1 MNANADPAA
10 DPRLDALDAAAVGLL
25 EPLIVG
31 MPFETGAAQGAG
43 GFASDATNDAGAQAA
58 AAGDWRARLAQALDR
73 LSLAA
78 LPLELAGLA
87 QTATLLAEWLRT
99 PRPDGEGAP
108 ADAAA
113 GVLRDGETALE
124 LALAEGWVGD
134 AIAFCSG
141 ELGSDE
147 SASLVGRLRDWPG
160 IDAQLTPERAS
171 ALAMRL
177 RADAQRIAQAT
188 RASLPAQASA
198 SAAAAADPG
207 PSPQP
212 EARGG
217 LPAPSAHDASLAI
230 GSDELQ
236 MLAEAAEQL
245 DEEFRD
251 ALAAGPDFESFA
263 RIGDAIERYAS
274 AIAYVGLVP
283 VSDALF
289 AWHRNL
295 ACLARETHR
304 FGQAHRDLLARLP
317 SLWAAL
323 FEAPSSDAA
332 GAALAPLA
340 DAAWPVSVDPT
351 TLDAA
356 RRAFASIVRVGTRR
370 VSAPEAEPDDEAMSL
385 EIPPDADREVVDNL
399 LRELPAL
406 SAAFSAAIERARA
419 GSREDLAQG
428 QRIAHTLKGSA
439 NTVGVR
445 AIASLT
451 HRLEDLLQLLDGADG
466 ERLAPDLADVLSD
479 AADCLAEMSEAVAG
493 LGDPPARARDV
504 HRSVGQ
510 WIVRLLQVSAS
521 GQYVQP
527 AAPHEEGGAQG
538 QTTLPPPD
546 DAPMSAPPQA
556 AFGHTDGAAAA
567 REPVAAA
574 PEPAAATPETA
585 AATPE
590 TAAATPETAAATPET
605 AAAAPETAAA
615 APEVGAVARGDDDE
629 RPHEPGAGAAAQ
641 EWLRVPAS
649 LIERLLAF
657 ANEASILLSQAQEQ
671 AVEVD
676 RVRAT
681 LVGGTD
687 QLQDLSSE
695 LERLVDLRGSM
706 LSERRERD
714 DFDPLELDE
723 HSDLQMVSRR
733 IAESGADGRLIE
745 QQLGR
750 NVAALRDSLSRLE
763 RLQVDLRE
771 AALQTRTVRVES
783 MVPRWARTVRQAAR
797 MAMREATLRVQGED
811 VEVDAQLLQALVE
824 PIGHLLRNA
833 VDHGIEPPDERERLG
848 KPRAGCVS
856 LHFSRDGGDL
866 LIECSDDGRGLDLP
880 AIRSRAVALGL
891 IAPDESPSDSALAR
905 LAFVQG
911 FSTRERA
918 TQLSGRGIGLEVV
931 ERIAREH
938 RGTVAIDTQRGVAT
952 RVRLRLPVR
961 LAAMPVV
968 VVRSATYVIGLSVRD
983 VERIVSADAG
993 VAADASDAG
1002 DAGDAGVAMRIVRIE
1017 DVLGL
1022 PEDAFA
1028 PEPGGEART
1037 KVVLQV
1043 RMPDGESIGIRVP
1056 EPGQPRNVVLRP
1068 LASFVGEIPGFEG
1081 ATVLGDGAVAP
1092 VYDLPRLLAQRR
1104 AGRAAPALHAARA
1117 ALPVCLVVDDSV
1129 SVRRMMEQFVRD
1141 LGYEPDSAG
1150 DGVEALERVRRRIPS
1165 IVLVDLEMPRMNGVE
1180 FVRALRAQEA
1190 TRDVPVVMI
1199 TSRSS
1204 EKHRALAH
1212 DAGVDVF
1219 LTKPYT
1225 EDALASH
1232 ITALLQSR
1240 GARR

>member
-1 MNANADPAA
+1 MNANADRAA
-10 DPRLDALDAAAVGLL
+10 DQRLDALDAAAVGLL
-25 EPLIVG
+25 EPLIAA
-31 MPFETGAAQGAG
+31 MPFEGAAAMPAGEGASTQAPSEDGGAG
-43 GFASDATNDAGAQAA
+43 I
-58 AAGDWRARLAQALDR
+58 GDWRARLAQALDR

-87 QTATLLAEWLRT
+87 QTATLLAERLREPPLG
-99 PRPDGEGAP
+99 PREAA
-108 ADAAA
+108 ADAAS
-113 GVLRDGETALE
+113 GVLRDSDAALE

-188 RASLPAQASA
+188 RASLPAQAQA
-198 SAAAAADPG
+198 GDGPPVAPQGAAPVDAPPVAPATTPPLDAP
-207 PSPQP
+207 
-212 EARGG
+212 A
-217 LPAPSAHDASLAI
+217 LPI
-230 GSDELQ
+230 GVDELQ
-236 MLAEAAEQL
+236 MLAEAAAQL
-245 DEEFRD
+245 DEEFGE
-251 ALAAGPDFESFA
+251 ALAGGVDFESFA
-263 RIGDAIERYAS
+263 QIGDAIERYAS

-289 AWHRNL
+289 AWHGNL
-295 ACLARETHR
+295 ERLAREPQR
-304 FGQAHRDLLARLP
+304 FGEAHRNLLVSLP
-317 SLWAAL
+317 TLWAAL
-323 FEAPSSDAA
+323 FEAPSADAA
-332 GAALAPLA
+332 RRALAPLA
-340 DAAWPVSVDPT
+340 DAAWPSPVAPAK
-351 TLDAA
+351 LDAA
-356 RRAFASIVRVGTRR
+356 RRAFASIVKVGTRR
-370 VSAPEAEPDDEAMSL
+370 VSAPEAEIDDEAMSL

-406 SAAFSAAIERARA
+406 SAAFSAAIERAQA
-419 GSREDLAQG
+419 GSRDDLAQA

-451 HRLEDLLQLLDGADG
+451 HRLEDLLQLLDGVDDAP
-466 ERLAPDLADVLSD
+466 LAPDLADVLSD

-493 LGDPPARARDV
+493 LGEPPARAREV
-504 HRSVGQ
+504 HRSIGG
-510 WIVRLLQVSAS
+510 WIARLLEESGGEAQPRGDEATAPQAQSPTVSPETA
-521 GQYVQP
+521 GQP
-527 AAPHEEGGAQG
+527 
-538 QTTLPPPD
+538 LPPQVE
-546 DAPMSAPPQA
+546 SAPPRA
-556 AFGHTDGAAAA
+556 TGPRVDDE
-567 REPVAAA
+567 RP
-574 PEPAAATPETA
+574 PEPAA
-585 AATPE
+585 
-590 TAAATPETAAATPET
+590 
-605 AAAAPETAAA
+605 
-615 APEVGAVARGDDDE
+615 D
-629 RPHEPGAGAAAQ
+629 AAAQ

-695 LERLVDLRGSM
+695 LERLVDMRGSM

-723 HSDLQMVSRR
+723 HNDLQMVSRR

-750 NVAALRDSLSRLE
+750 SVAALRDSLSQLE

-771 AALQTRTVRVES
+771 AALQTRTVRAETV
-783 MVPRWARTVRQAAR
+783 VPRWTRTVRQAAR
-797 MAMREATLRVQGED
+797 MAMREAALQ
-811 VEVDAQLLQALVE
+811 VEGADAEIDAQLLQALVE

-848 KPRAGCVS
+848 KPRAGRVS
-856 LHFSRDGGDL
+856 LRFARDGGDL
-866 LIECSDDGRGLDLP
+866 VVECADDGRGLDLP
-880 AIRSRAVALGL
+880 AIRARAIAGGL
-891 IAPDESPSDSALAR
+891 IAPDEALSDSALAR
-905 LAFVQG
+905 LALLPG

-918 TQLSGRGIGLEVV
+918 TQLSGRGIGLDVV
-931 ERIAREH
+931 ERVAREQ
-938 RGTVAIDTQRGVAT
+938 RGSVAIDTQRGRGT
-952 RVRLRLPVR
+952 SVRLRLPVR

-968 VVRSATYVIGLSVRD
+968 VVRSATHVIGLSVRE
-983 VERIVSADAG
+983 VERIVSFDADD
-993 VAADASDAG
+993 ADVGSRVVRLEDA
-1002 DAGDAGVAMRIVRIE
+1002 
-1017 DVLGL
+1017 LGL

-1028 PEPGGEART
+1028 GETAGEPRVN
-1037 KVVLQV
+1037 VVLQV
-1043 RMPDGESIGIRVP
+1043 RMPEGETIGVRVP

-1068 LASFVGEIPGFEG
+1068 LAAFVGPIPGFEG

-1092 VYDLPRLLAQRR
+1092 VYDLPRLLAEREG
-1104 AGRAAPALHAARA
+1104 GRAAPALRAARA

-1150 DGVEALERVRRRIPS
+1150 DGVEALERVRRRVPS

-1180 FVRALRAQEA
+1180 FVRALRADEA

-1240 GARR
+1240 GAGR

>member
-1 MNANADPAA
+1 MSANADRAA
-10 DPRLDALDAAAVGLL
+10 DQRLDALDAAAVGLL
-25 EPLIVG
+25 EPLIVA
-31 MPFETGAAQGAG
+31 MPFEGGAAMPGGEGAPTQAPPEEGGAG
-43 GFASDATNDAGAQAA
+43 I
-58 AAGDWRARLAQALDR
+58 GDWRARLAQALDR

-87 QTATLLAEWLRT
+87 QTATLLAERLREPPLG
-99 PRPDGEGAP
+99 PREPA
-108 ADAAA
+108 ADAAS
-113 GVLRDGETALE
+113 GVLRDSDAALE

-171 ALAMRL
+171 TLAMRL

-188 RASLPAQASA
+188 RASLPAQAQA
-198 SAAAAADPG
+198 ADAPPAGPHVAVPTDAAPGAPAATQAPQLDATATGTPPFDAAAMEAPPLDAA
-207 PSPQP
+207 
-212 EARGG
+212 A
-217 LPAPSAHDASLAI
+217 LPI
-230 GSDELQ
+230 GVDELQ
-236 MLAEAAEQL
+236 MLAEAAAQL
-245 DEEFRD
+245 DEEFGE
-251 ALAAGPDFESFA
+251 ALAGGVDFESFA
-263 RIGDAIERYAS
+263 QIGDAIERYAS

-283 VSDALF
+283 VGDALF
-289 AWHRNL
+289 AWHGNL
-295 ACLARETHR
+295 ERLAREPQR
-304 FGQAHRDLLARLP
+304 FGQAHRSLLAKLP

-323 FEAPSSDAA
+323 FEAPSAD
-332 GAALAPLA
+332 GARRALAPLA
-340 DAAWPVSVDPT
+340 DAAWPSPVAPAK
-351 TLDAA
+351 LDAA
-356 RRAFASIVRVGTRR
+356 RRAFASIVKVGTRR
-370 VSAPEAEPDDEAMSL
+370 VSAPEAEIDDEALSL

-406 SAAFSAAIERARA
+406 SAAFSVAIERAQA
-419 GSREDLAQG
+419 GSRDDLAQA

-451 HRLEDLLQLLDGADG
+451 HRLEDLLQLLDGVDDAP
-466 ERLAPDLADVLSD
+466 LAPDLADVLSD

-493 LGDPPARARDV
+493 LGEPPARAREV
-504 HRSVGQ
+504 HRSIGE
-510 WIVRLLQVSAS
+510 WIARLLEES
-521 GQYVQP
+521 GGEAQP
-527 AAPHEEGGAQG
+527 AGG
-538 QTTLPPPD
+538 
-546 DAPMSAPPQA
+546 
-556 AFGHTDGAAAA
+556 
-567 REPVAAA
+567 E
-574 PEPAAATPETA
+574 AAATRATPFASQATPSALPETA
-585 AATPE
+585 GETRPPRVEPAPSQATQP
-590 TAAATPETAAATPET
+590 
-605 AAAAPETAAA
+605 
-615 APEVGAVARGDDDE
+615 RIDDE
-629 RPHEPGAGAAAQ
+629 RPAEPAADAAAQ

-695 LERLVDLRGSM
+695 LERLVDMRGSM
-706 LSERRERD
+706 LGERRERD

-723 HSDLQMVSRR
+723 HNDLQMVSRR

-750 NVAALRDSLSRLE
+750 SVAALRGSLSQLE
-763 RLQVDLRE
+763 RLQADLRE
-771 AALQTRTVRVES
+771 AALQTRTVRAETV
-783 MVPRWARTVRQAAR
+783 VPRWTRTVRQAAR
-797 MAMREATLRVQGED
+797 MAMREAALQVEGAD
-811 VEVDAQLLQALVE
+811 VEIDAQLLQALVE

-848 KPRAGCVS
+848 KPRAGRVS
-856 LHFSRDGGDL
+856 LRFARDGGDL
-866 LIECSDDGRGLDLP
+866 VVECADDGRGLDLP
-880 AIRSRAVALGL
+880 AIRARAIAGGL
-891 IAPDESPSDSALAR
+891 IAPDEALSDSALAR
-905 LAFVQG
+905 LALLPG

-918 TQLSGRGIGLEVV
+918 TQLSGRGIGLDVV
-931 ERIAREH
+931 ERVAREQ
-938 RGTVAIDTQRGVAT
+938 RGSVAIDTQRGRGT
-952 RVRLRLPVR
+952 SVRLRLPVR

-968 VVRSATYVIGLSVRD
+968 VVRSATHVIGLSVRE
-983 VERIVSADAG
+983 VERIVSFDADD
-993 VAADASDAG
+993 ADVGSRVVRLEDA
-1002 DAGDAGVAMRIVRIE
+1002 
-1017 DVLGL
+1017 LGL

-1028 PEPGGEART
+1028 GETAGEPRVN
-1037 KVVLQV
+1037 VVLQV
-1043 RMPDGESIGIRVP
+1043 RMPEGETIGVRVP

-1068 LASFVGEIPGFEG
+1068 LAAFVGPIPGFEG

-1092 VYDLPRLLAQRR
+1092 VYDLPRLLAEREG
-1104 AGRAAPALHAARA
+1104 GRAAPALRAARA

-1150 DGVEALERVRRRIPS
+1150 DGVEALERVRRRVPS

-1180 FVRALRAQEA
+1180 FVRALRADEA

-1240 GARR
+1240 GAGR

>member
-1 MNANADPAA
+1 MSANTDHAA
-10 DPRLDALDAAAVGLL
+10 DLRLDALDAAAVGLL
-25 EPLIVG
+25 EPLIVA
-31 MPFETGAAQGAG
+31 MPFDVGAPGAG
-43 GFASDATNDAGAQAA
+43 DGLAPNASAVDDGGASGT
-58 AAGDWRARLAQALDR
+58 AAGSDWRARLAQALDR

-87 QTATLLAEWLRT
+87 QTATLLAERLRA
-99 PRPDGEGAP
+99 PPLGAHEASI
-108 ADAAA
+108 ADAAS
-113 GVLRDGETALE
+113 GILRDSEAALE

-141 ELGSDE
+141 ELDGDA
-147 SASLVGRLRDWPG
+147 SANLVGRLRDWPG

-177 RADAQRIAQAT
+177 RADAHRIGQAT
-188 RASLPAQASA
+188 RASLPSPPAGADAGADFAAARAVPAEGPAGQAEA
-198 SAAAAADPG
+198 AEVQAVSAAAAGA
-207 PSPQP
+207 
-212 EARGG
+212 
-217 LPAPSAHDASLAI
+217 APLAI
-230 GSDELQ
+230 GADELQ
-236 MLAEAAEQL
+236 MLAEAAAQL
-245 DEEFRD
+245 DEEFGQ
-251 ALAAGPDFESFA
+251 ALDGGVDFESFA
-263 RIGDAIERYAS
+263 QIGDAIERYAS

-295 ACLARETHR
+295 ECLARDPQR
-304 FGQAHRDLLARLP
+304 FGDAHRRLLDRLP
-317 SLWAAL
+317 ALWAAL
-323 FEAPSSDAA
+323 FAAPSTQAA
-332 GAALAPLA
+332 REALAPLA
-340 DAAWPVSVDPT
+340 DAAWPVPVDPA

-356 RRAFASIVRVGTRR
+356 RRAFASIVTVGTRR
-370 VSAPEAEPDDEAMSL
+370 VSAPESELDDEAMSL

-406 SAAFSAAIERARA
+406 SAAFSAAIERAQA
-419 GSREDLAQG
+419 GSLDDLAQA
-428 QRIAHTLKGSA
+428 QRVAHTLKGSA

-445 AIASLT
+445 GIASLT
-451 HRLEDLLQLLDGADG
+451 HRLEDLLQLLDAGD
-466 ERLAPDLADVLSD
+466 ERPLAPGLADVLSD

-493 LGDPPARARDV
+493 LGEAPARTREV
-504 HRSVGQ
+504 HRAVGQ
-510 WIVRLLQVSAS
+510 WIVRLLDEAGGSGEPAHGEAPGEPAQAEAPGEPAQAEAPDGQRDDAFARAPASPPVAPDSSVSAA
-521 GQYVQP
+521 QAQ
-527 AAPHEEGGAQG
+527 AAAGAS
-538 QTTLPPPD
+538 TPT
-546 DAPMSAPPQA
+546 APPA
-556 AFGHTDGAAAA
+556 VPAEATSAGA
-567 REPVAAA
+567 P
-574 PEPAAATPETA
+574 
-585 AATPE
+585 
-590 TAAATPETAAATPET
+590 
-605 AAAAPETAAA
+605 AAAAPPATRS
-615 APEVGAVARGDDDE
+615 GAE
-629 RPHEPGAGAAAQ
+629 ELRPADAGADAASQ

-695 LERLVDLRGSM
+695 LERLVGLRGSM

-723 HSDLQMVSRR
+723 HNDLQMVSRR

-750 NVAALRDSLSRLE
+750 NVAALRGSLSQLE

-771 AALQTRTVRVES
+771 AALQTRTIRVDTI
-783 MVPRWARTVRQAAR
+783 VPRWTRTVRQAAR
-797 MAMREATLRVQGED
+797 MAMREAALHVEGDE

-848 KPRAGCVS
+848 KPRAGRVA
-856 LHFSRDGGDL
+856 LRLRRDGSDL
-866 LIECSDDGRGLDLP
+866 VIECADDGRGLDLP
-880 AIRSRAVALGL
+880 AIRARAIATGLLG
-891 IAPDESPSDSALAR
+891 PDETPPDSALAR
-905 LAFVQG
+905 LALAPG

-918 TQLSGRGIGLEVV
+918 TQLSGRGIGLDVV
-931 ERIAREH
+931 ERMTRE
-938 RGTVAIDTQRGVAT
+938 QRGSIAIET
-952 RVRLRLPVR
+952 QSGAGTCVRMRLPVR

-968 VVRSATYVIGLSVRD
+968 VVRSSTHVIGLSVRE
-983 VERIVSADAG
+983 VERIVSDEAG
-993 VAADASDAG
+993 A
-1002 DAGDAGVAMRIVRIE
+1002 AMRVVRLE
-1017 DVLGL
+1017 DALGL

-1028 PEPGGEART
+1028 PEAAGEPRT
-1037 KVVLQV
+1037 SVVLEV
-1043 RMPDGESIGIRVP
+1043 RMPDGELVGVRVP

-1068 LASFVGEIPGFEG
+1068 LAAFVAPIPGFEG

-1092 VYDLPRLLAQRR
+1092 VYDLPRLLAQR
-1104 AGRAAPALHAARA
+1104 AGGRAAPALHAARVQ
-1117 ALPVCLVVDDSV
+1117 LPVCLVVDDSV

-1180 FVRALRAQEA
+1180 FVRALRADEA
-1190 TRDVPVVMI
+1190 TRAVPVVMI

-1204 EKHRALAH
+1204 DKHRALAH

-1232 ITALLQSR
+1232 ITALLQAR
-1240 GARR
+1240 GTGC

>member
-1 MNANADPAA
+1 MSANTDHAA
-10 DPRLDALDAAAVGLL
+10 DLRLDALDAAAVGLL
-25 EPLIVG
+25 EPLIVA
-31 MPFETGAAQGAG
+31 MPFDVGAPGTGDGLAPNASAADDAGAG
-43 GFASDATNDAGAQAA
+43 GT
-58 AAGDWRARLAQALDR
+58 AAGSDWRARLAQALDR

-87 QTATLLAEWLRT
+87 QTATLLAERLRA
-99 PRPDGEGAP
+99 PPLGAHEASI
-108 ADAAA
+108 ADAA
-113 GVLRDGETALE
+113 GGILRDSEAALE

-141 ELGSDE
+141 ELDGDA
-147 SASLVGRLRDWPG
+147 SANLVGRLRDWPG

-177 RADAQRIAQAT
+177 RADAHRIGQAT
-188 RASLPAQASA
+188 RASLPSPPAGADASA
-198 SAAAAADPG
+198 DFAAARAVPAEAPAGQAEAAG
-207 PSPQP
+207 VQAVSV
-212 EARGG
+212 AAAGA
-217 LPAPSAHDASLAI
+217 APLAI
-230 GSDELQ
+230 GADELQ
-236 MLAEAAEQL
+236 MLAEAAAQL
-245 DEEFRD
+245 DEEFGQ
-251 ALAAGPDFESFA
+251 AFAGGVDFESFA
-263 RIGDAIERYAS
+263 QIGDAIERYAS

-295 ACLARETHR
+295 ERLARDPQH
-304 FGQAHRDLLARLP
+304 FGEAHRRLLGRLP

-323 FEAPSSDAA
+323 FAAPSTQDARE
-332 GAALAPLA
+332 ALAPLA
-340 DAAWPVSVDPT
+340 DAAWPVPVDPA

-356 RRAFASIVRVGTRR
+356 RRAFASIVTVGTRR
-370 VSAPEAEPDDEAMSL
+370 VSAPESEPDDEAMSL

-406 SAAFSAAIERARA
+406 SMAFSVAIERAQA
-419 GSREDLAQG
+419 GSLEDLAQA
-428 QRIAHTLKGSA
+428 QRVAHTLKGSA

-445 AIASLT
+445 GIASLT
-451 HRLEDLLQLLDGADG
+451 HRLEDLLQLLDAGDG
-466 ERLAPDLADVLSD
+466 KPLAPGLADVLSD

-493 LGDPPARARDV
+493 LGDAPARAREV
-504 HRSVGQ
+504 HRAVGQ
-510 WIVRLLQVSAS
+510 WIVRLLDEAPGEPAQAEVPDGQREDAFARAPASPPVAPDSSVPQAQAQAATGATPAS
-521 GQYVQP
+521 GASTP
-527 AAPHEEGGAQG
+527 ASGASTPASG
-538 QTTLPPPD
+538 ASTPASGASTP
-546 DAPMSAPPQA
+546 ASAPPAMPSGADELRA
-556 AFGHTDGAAAA
+556 ADTGADAAS
-567 REPVAAA
+567 
-574 PEPAAATPETA
+574 
-585 AATPE
+585 
-590 TAAATPETAAATPET
+590 
-605 AAAAPETAAA
+605 
-615 APEVGAVARGDDDE
+615 
-629 RPHEPGAGAAAQ
+629 Q

-706 LSERRERD
+706 LGERRERD

-723 HSDLQMVSRR
+723 HNDLQMVSRR

-750 NVAALRDSLSRLE
+750 NVAALRGSLSQLE

-771 AALQTRTVRVES
+771 AALQTRTIRVDTI
-783 MVPRWARTVRQAAR
+783 VPRWMRTVRQAAR
-797 MAMREATLRVQGED
+797 MAMREAALHVEGDE

-848 KPRAGCVS
+848 KPRTGRVA
-856 LHFSRDGGDL
+856 LRLRRDGSDL
-866 LIECSDDGRGLDLP
+866 VIECADDGRGLDLP
-880 AIRSRAVALGL
+880 AIRARAIATGLLG
-891 IAPDESPSDSALAR
+891 PDETPPDSALAR
-905 LAFVQG
+905 LALAPG

-918 TQLSGRGIGLEVV
+918 TQLSGRGIGLDVV
-931 ERIAREH
+931 ERMTRE
-938 RGTVAIDTQRGVAT
+938 QRGSIAIET
-952 RVRLRLPVR
+952 QSGAGTCVRMRLPVR

-968 VVRSATYVIGLSVRD
+968 VVRSSTHVIGLSVRE
-983 VERIVSADAG
+983 VERIVSDEAG
-993 VAADASDAG
+993 A
-1002 DAGDAGVAMRIVRIE
+1002 AMRVVRLE
-1017 DVLGL
+1017 DALGL

-1028 PEPGGEART
+1028 PEAAGEPRT
-1037 KVVLQV
+1037 SVVLEV
-1043 RMPDGESIGIRVP
+1043 RMPDGESVGVRVP

-1068 LASFVGEIPGFEG
+1068 LAAFVAPIPGFEG

-1092 VYDLPRLLAQRR
+1092 VYDLPRLLAQR
-1104 AGRAAPALHAARA
+1104 AGGRAVPALHAARVQ
-1117 ALPVCLVVDDSV
+1117 LPVCLVVDDSV

-1150 DGVEALERVRRRIPS
+1150 DGVEALERVRRRVPS

-1180 FVRALRAQEA
+1180 FVRALRADEA
-1190 TRDVPVVMI
+1190 TRAVPVVMI

-1204 EKHRALAH
+1204 DKHRALAH

-1232 ITALLQSR
+1232 ITALLQAR
-1240 GARR
+1240 GTGC

>member
-1 MNANADPAA
+1 MNANADRAA
-10 DPRLDALDAAAVGLL
+10 DQRLDALDAAAVGLL
-25 EPLIVG
+25 EPLIAA
-31 MPFETGAAQGAG
+31 MPFEGAAAMPAGEGASTQAPSEDGGAG
-43 GFASDATNDAGAQAA
+43 I
-58 AAGDWRARLAQALDR
+58 GDWRARLAQALDR

-87 QTATLLAEWLRT
+87 QTATLLAERLREPPLG
-99 PRPDGEGAP
+99 PREAA
-108 ADAAA
+108 ADAAS
-113 GVLRDGETALE
+113 GVLRDSDAALE

-188 RASLPAQASA
+188 RASLPAQAQA
-198 SAAAAADPG
+198 GDGPPVAPQGAAPVDAPPVAPATTPPLDAP
-207 PSPQP
+207 
-212 EARGG
+212 A
-217 LPAPSAHDASLAI
+217 LPI
-230 GSDELQ
+230 GVDELQ
-236 MLAEAAEQL
+236 MLAEAAAQL
-245 DEEFRD
+245 DEEFGE
-251 ALAAGPDFESFA
+251 ALAGGVDFESFA
-263 RIGDAIERYAS
+263 QIGDAIERYAS

-289 AWHRNL
+289 AWHGNL
-295 ACLARETHR
+295 ERLAREPQR
-304 FGQAHRDLLARLP
+304 FGEAHRNLLVSLP
-317 SLWAAL
+317 TLWAAL
-323 FEAPSSDAA
+323 FEAPSADAA
-332 GAALAPLA
+332 RRALAPLA
-340 DAAWPVSVDPT
+340 DAAWPSPVAPAK
-351 TLDAA
+351 LDAA
-356 RRAFASIVRVGTRR
+356 RRAFASIVKVGTRR
-370 VSAPEAEPDDEAMSL
+370 VSAPEAEIDDEAMSL

-406 SAAFSAAIERARA
+406 SAAFSEAIERAQA
-419 GSREDLAQG
+419 GSRDDLAQA

-451 HRLEDLLQLLDGADG
+451 HRLEDLLQLLDGVDDAP
-466 ERLAPDLADVLSD
+466 LAPDLADVLSD

-493 LGDPPARARDV
+493 LGEPPARAREV
-504 HRSVGQ
+504 HRSIGG
-510 WIVRLLQVSAS
+510 WIARLLEESGGEAQPRGDEATAPQAQSPTVSPETA
-521 GQYVQP
+521 GQP
-527 AAPHEEGGAQG
+527 
-538 QTTLPPPD
+538 LPPQVE
-546 DAPMSAPPQA
+546 SAPPRA
-556 AFGHTDGAAAA
+556 TGPRVDDE
-567 REPVAAA
+567 RP
-574 PEPAAATPETA
+574 PEPAA
-585 AATPE
+585 
-590 TAAATPETAAATPET
+590 
-605 AAAAPETAAA
+605 
-615 APEVGAVARGDDDE
+615 D
-629 RPHEPGAGAAAQ
+629 AAAQ

-695 LERLVDLRGSM
+695 LERLVDMRGSM

-723 HSDLQMVSRR
+723 HNDLQMVSRR

-750 NVAALRDSLSRLE
+750 SVAALRDSLSQLE

-771 AALQTRTVRVES
+771 AALQTRTVRAETV
-783 MVPRWARTVRQAAR
+783 VPRWTRTVRQAAR
-797 MAMREATLRVQGED
+797 MAMREAALQ
-811 VEVDAQLLQALVE
+811 VEGADAEIDAQLLQALVE

-848 KPRAGCVS
+848 KPRAGRVS
-856 LHFSRDGGDL
+856 LRFARDGGDL
-866 LIECSDDGRGLDLP
+866 VVECADDGRGLDLP
-880 AIRSRAVALGL
+880 AIRARAIAGGL
-891 IAPDESPSDSALAR
+891 IAPDEALSDSALAR
-905 LAFVQG
+905 LALLPG

-918 TQLSGRGIGLEVV
+918 TQLSGRGIGLDVV
-931 ERIAREH
+931 ERVAREQ
-938 RGTVAIDTQRGVAT
+938 RGSVAIDTQRGRGT
-952 RVRLRLPVR
+952 SVRLRLPVR

-968 VVRSATYVIGLSVRD
+968 VVRSATHVIGLSVRE
-983 VERIVSADAG
+983 VERIVSFDADD
-993 VAADASDAG
+993 ADVGSRVVRLEDA
-1002 DAGDAGVAMRIVRIE
+1002 
-1017 DVLGL
+1017 LGL

-1028 PEPGGEART
+1028 GETAGEPRVN
-1037 KVVLQV
+1037 VVLQV
-1043 RMPDGESIGIRVP
+1043 RMPEGETIGVRVP

-1068 LASFVGEIPGFEG
+1068 LAAFVGPIPGFEG

-1092 VYDLPRLLAQRR
+1092 VYDLPRLLAEREG
-1104 AGRAAPALHAARA
+1104 GRAAPALRAARA

-1150 DGVEALERVRRRIPS
+1150 DGVEALERVRRRVPS

-1180 FVRALRAQEA
+1180 FVRALRADEA

-1240 GARR
+1240 GAGR

>member
-1 MNANADPAA
+1 MNANADRAA
-10 DPRLDALDAAAVGLL
+10 DQRLDALDAAAVGLL
-25 EPLIVG
+25 EPLIAA
-31 MPFETGAAQGAG
+31 MPFEGAAAMPAGEGASTQAPSEDGGAG
-43 GFASDATNDAGAQAA
+43 I
-58 AAGDWRARLAQALDR
+58 GDWRARLAQALDR

-87 QTATLLAEWLRT
+87 QTATLLAERLREPPLG
-99 PRPDGEGAP
+99 PREAA
-108 ADAAA
+108 ADAAS
-113 GVLRDGETALE
+113 GVLRDSDAALE

-188 RASLPAQASA
+188 RASLPAQAEVGDGPPVA
-198 SAAAAADPG
+198 PQGAAPVDAPPVAPATTPPLDAP
-207 PSPQP
+207 
-212 EARGG
+212 A
-217 LPAPSAHDASLAI
+217 LPI
-230 GSDELQ
+230 GVDELQ
-236 MLAEAAEQL
+236 MLAEAAAQL
-245 DEEFRD
+245 DEEFGE
-251 ALAAGPDFESFA
+251 ALAGGVDFESFA
-263 RIGDAIERYAS
+263 QIGDAIERYAS

-289 AWHRNL
+289 AWHGNL
-295 ACLARETHR
+295 ERLAREPQR
-304 FGQAHRDLLARLP
+304 FGEAHRNLLVSLP
-317 SLWAAL
+317 TLWAAL
-323 FEAPSSDAA
+323 FEAPSADAA
-332 GAALAPLA
+332 RRALAPLA
-340 DAAWPVSVDPT
+340 DAAWPSPVAPAK
-351 TLDAA
+351 LDAA
-356 RRAFASIVRVGTRR
+356 RRAFASIVKVGTRR
-370 VSAPEAEPDDEAMSL
+370 VSAPEAEIDDEAMSL

-406 SAAFSAAIERARA
+406 SAAFSAAIERAQA
-419 GSREDLAQG
+419 GSRDDLAQA

-451 HRLEDLLQLLDGADG
+451 HRLEDLLQLLDGVDDAP
-466 ERLAPDLADVLSD
+466 LAPDLADVLSD

-493 LGDPPARARDV
+493 LGEPPARAREV
-504 HRSVGQ
+504 HRSIGG
-510 WIVRLLQVSAS
+510 WIARLLEESGGEAQPRGDEATAPQAQSPTVSPETA
-521 GQYVQP
+521 GQP
-527 AAPHEEGGAQG
+527 
-538 QTTLPPPD
+538 LPPQVE
-546 DAPMSAPPQA
+546 SAPPRA
-556 AFGHTDGAAAA
+556 TGPRVDDE
-567 REPVAAA
+567 RP
-574 PEPAAATPETA
+574 PEPAA
-585 AATPE
+585 
-590 TAAATPETAAATPET
+590 
-605 AAAAPETAAA
+605 
-615 APEVGAVARGDDDE
+615 D
-629 RPHEPGAGAAAQ
+629 AAAQ

-695 LERLVDLRGSM
+695 LERLVDMRGSM

-723 HSDLQMVSRR
+723 HNDLQMVSRR

-750 NVAALRDSLSRLE
+750 SVAALRDSLSQLE

-771 AALQTRTVRVES
+771 AALQTRTVRAETV
-783 MVPRWARTVRQAAR
+783 VPRWTRTVRQAAR
-797 MAMREATLRVQGED
+797 MAMREAALQ
-811 VEVDAQLLQALVE
+811 VEGADAEIDAQLLQALVE

-848 KPRAGCVS
+848 KPRAGRVS
-856 LHFSRDGGDL
+856 LRFARDGGDL
-866 LIECSDDGRGLDLP
+866 VVECADDGRGLDLP
-880 AIRSRAVALGL
+880 AIRARAIAGGL
-891 IAPDESPSDSALAR
+891 IAPDEALSDSALAR
-905 LAFVQG
+905 LALLPG

-918 TQLSGRGIGLEVV
+918 TQLSGRGIGLDVV
-931 ERIAREH
+931 ERVAREQ
-938 RGTVAIDTQRGVAT
+938 RGSVAIDTQRGRGT
-952 RVRLRLPVR
+952 SVRLRLPVR

-968 VVRSATYVIGLSVRD
+968 VVRSATHVIGLSVRE
-983 VERIVSADAG
+983 VERIVSFDADD
-993 VAADASDAG
+993 ADVGSRVVRLEDA
-1002 DAGDAGVAMRIVRIE
+1002 
-1017 DVLGL
+1017 LGL

-1028 PEPGGEART
+1028 GETAGEPRVN
-1037 KVVLQV
+1037 VVLQV
-1043 RMPDGESIGIRVP
+1043 RMPEGETIGVRVP

-1068 LASFVGEIPGFEG
+1068 LAAFVGPIPGFEG

-1092 VYDLPRLLAQRR
+1092 VYDLPRLLAEREG
-1104 AGRAAPALHAARA
+1104 GRAAPALRAARA

-1150 DGVEALERVRRRIPS
+1150 DGVEALERVRRRVPS

-1180 FVRALRAQEA
+1180 FVRALRADEA

-1240 GARR
+1240 GAGR

>member
-1 MNANADPAA
+1 MSASADPAA
-10 DPRLDALDAAAVGLL
+10 DLRLDALDAAAVGLL
-25 EPLIVG
+25 EPLIVA
-31 MPFETGAAQGAG
+31 MPFDADAATQGREGVSPPIGEDGTAG
-43 GFASDATNDAGAQAA
+43 GHVGN
-58 AAGDWRARLAQALDR
+58 WRARLAQALDR

-87 QTATLLAEWLRT
+87 QTATLLAERLRE
-99 PRPDGEGAP
+99 PAAGGARDEVV
-108 ADAAA
+108 DAAG
-113 GVLRDGETALE
+113 GVLRDSDAALE

-160 IDAQLTPERAS
+160 LDVLLTPERAS

-188 RASLPAQASA
+188 RASLPAPAAANPLPAEPRQTRSA
-198 SAAAAADPG
+198 APSSEAAPAVAAPAAAAAAATG
-207 PSPQP
+207 SAATEAAAAASAQP
-212 EARGG
+212 
-217 LPAPSAHDASLAI
+217 PAGDGTLAI
-230 GSDELQ
+230 GVDELQ
-236 MLAEAAEQL
+236 MLAAAAAQL
-245 DEEFRD
+245 DEEFGE
-251 ALAAGPDFESFA
+251 ALAGGVDFESFA
-263 RIGDAIERYAS
+263 QIGDAIERYAS
-274 AIAYVGLVP
+274 AIAYVGLVA

-289 AWHRNL
+289 AWHGNL
-295 ACLARETHR
+295 ERLAREPQR
-304 FGQAHRDLLARLP
+304 FDETQRKLLARIP

-323 FEAPSSDAA
+323 FEAPSVDAA
-332 GAALAPLA
+332 REALAPLA
-340 DAAWPVSVDPT
+340 DAAWPAPMAPAK
-351 TLDAA
+351 LDAA
-356 RRAFASIVRVGTRR
+356 RRAFASLVTVGTRR
-370 VSAPEAEPDDEAMSL
+370 VSAPEAELDDEAMSL

-406 SAAFSAAIERARA
+406 SAAFSVSIERAQA
-419 GSREDLAQG
+419 GSREDLAQA

-451 HRLEDLLQLLDGADG
+451 HRLEDLLQLLDGVDDTP
-466 ERLAPDLADVLSD
+466 LAPGLADVLSD

-504 HRSVGQ
+504 HRSVGE
-510 WIVRLLQVSAS
+510 WIARLLDES
-521 GQYVQP
+521 GAGEEP
-527 AAPHEEGGAQG
+527 EGAPHSPFAAQQPGSARPGSEQPESEQPESEQPESEQPEREQPESEQPESEQSESEQSGGEQSGGERPPVG
-538 QTTLPPPD
+538 QLRIEPPARAD
-546 DAPMSAPPQA
+546 HEPPS
-556 AFGHTDGAAAA
+556 
-567 REPVAAA
+567 
-574 PEPAAATPETA
+574 EPAS
-585 AATPE
+585 
-590 TAAATPETAAATPET
+590 
-605 AAAAPETAAA
+605 
-615 APEVGAVARGDDDE
+615 D
-629 RPHEPGAGAAAQ
+629 AAAQ

-657 ANEASILLSQAQEQ
+657 ANESSILLSQAQEQ

-695 LERLVDLRGSM
+695 LERLVDMRGSM

-723 HSDLQMVSRR
+723 HNDLQMVSRR

-750 NVAALRDSLSRLE
+750 NVAALRDSLSQLE
-763 RLQVDLRE
+763 RLQVELRE
-771 AALQTRTVRVES
+771 AALQTRTIRVETV
-783 MVPRWARTVRQAAR
+783 VPRWARTVRQTAR
-797 MAMREATLRVQGED
+797 MAMREAALQVEGDD
-811 VEVDAQLLQALVE
+811 VEIDAQLLQALVE

-848 KPRAGCVS
+848 KPRSGRVS
-856 LHFSRDGGDL
+856 LRFARDGGDL
-866 LIECSDDGRGLDLP
+866 VIECIDDGRGLDLP
-880 AIRSRAVALGL
+880 AIRARAIAGGL
-891 IAPDESPSDSALAR
+891 VAPDESLSDAALAR
-905 LAFVQG
+905 LALLPG

-918 TQLSGRGIGLEVV
+918 TQLSGRGIGLDVV
-931 ERIAREH
+931 ERVAREQ
-938 RGTVAIDTQRGVAT
+938 RGLVKIDTQRGHGTAVQ
-952 RVRLRLPVR
+952 LRLPVR
-961 LAAMPVV
+961 LAALPVV
-968 VVRSATYVIGLSVRD
+968 VVRSPTHVIGLSVRE
-983 VERIVSADAG
+983 VERIVAHGADD
-993 VAADASDAG
+993 AADAPSRVVRLEDA
-1002 DAGDAGVAMRIVRIE
+1002 
-1017 DVLGL
+1017 LGL

-1028 PEPGGEART
+1028 PQHAGEPRVN
-1037 KVVLQV
+1037 VVLQV
-1043 RMPDGESIGIRVP
+1043 RMPAGQTIGVLVP

-1068 LASFVGEIPGFEG
+1068 LSTFVAPIPGLEG

-1092 VYDLPRLLAQRR
+1092 VYDLPRLLAEREG
-1104 AGRAAPALHAARA
+1104 GRAAPALRVARA
-1117 ALPVCLVVDDSV
+1117 EVPVCLVVDDSV

-1141 LGYEPDSAG
+1141 LGYQPDSAG
-1150 DGVEALERVRRRIPS
+1150 DGVEALERVRRRVPS

-1180 FVRALRAQEA
+1180 FVRALRADDA

-1232 ITALLQSR
+1232 IAALLQSR
-1240 GARR
+1240 SADR

>member
-1 MNANADPAA
+1 MNANAGPAA

-25 EPLIVG
+25 EPLIVA
-31 MPFETGAAQGAG
+31 MPFEAGDAHGAD
-43 GFASDATNDAGAQAA
+43 GFASDPAGGAGAAPA
-58 AAGDWRARLAQALDR
+58 GAGDWRARLAQALDR

-87 QTATLLAEWLRT
+87 QTATLLAEWLRAA
-99 PRPDGEGAP
+99 RPDGAGASL
-108 ADAAA
+108 DAAG
-113 GVLRDGETALE
+113 GVLRDSETALE

-177 RADAQRIAQAT
+177 RADAHRIAQAT
-188 RASLPAQASA
+188 RASLPAQANA
-198 SAAAAADPG
+198 GAAPAAG
-207 PSPQP
+207 PELSPQP
-212 EARGG
+212 EASGVAQAP
-217 LPAPSAHDASLAI
+217 PAGAAPLAI

-251 ALAAGPDFESFA
+251 ALAAGADFESFA
-263 RIGDAIERYAS
+263 QIGDAIERYAS

-295 ACLARETHR
+295 ECLAREPHR
-304 FGQAHRDLLARLP
+304 FGEMQRNLLARLP

-323 FEAPSSDAA
+323 FEAPSTDAA

-340 DAAWPVSVDPT
+340 DAAWPVAVDPT

-356 RRAFASIVRVGTRR
+356 RGAFASIVTVGTRR

-399 LRELPAL
+399 LRELPSL
-406 SAAFSAAIERARA
+406 SGAFSIAIERARA
-419 GSREDLAQG
+419 GSREDLAQA

-451 HRLEDLLQLLDGADG
+451 HRLEDLLQLLDGVDG
-466 ERLAPDLADVLSD
+466 EGLAPDLADVLSD

-493 LGDPPARARDV
+493 LGEPPARARDV
-504 HRSVGQ
+504 HRAVGE
-510 WIVRLLQVSAS
+510 WIVRLLEASGGEAAPAAASRERGGAPERAPLPAADHVPVSGPQAGASGKTGPAAAGAFAVAPGPVAAVPEAVAPAPEAVAPAPGAIASAPGAIASAS
-521 GQYVQP
+521 G
-527 AAPHEEGGAQG
+527 A
-538 QTTLPPPD
+538 
-546 DAPMSAPPQA
+546 
-556 AFGHTDGAAAA
+556 
-567 REPVAAA
+567 
-574 PEPAAATPETA
+574 
-585 AATPE
+585 
-590 TAAATPETAAATPET
+590 
-605 AAAAPETAAA
+605 
-615 APEVGAVARGDDDE
+615 DE
-629 RPHEPGAGAAAQ
+629 RPAEPGADAAAQ

-750 NVAALRDSLSRLE
+750 NVAALRGSLSRLE

-783 MVPRWARTVRQAAR
+783 VVPRWARTVRQAAR
-797 MAMREATLRVQGED
+797 MAMREAALGVRGED

-833 VDHGIEPPDERERLG
+833 VDHGIEPPEERERLG

-856 LHFSRDGGDL
+856 LRFERDGGDL
-866 LIECSDDGRGLDLP
+866 VIECADDGRGLDLP
-880 AIRSRAVALGL
+880 AIRSRAIALGL

-918 TQLSGRGIGLEVV
+918 TQLSGRGIGLDVV

-938 RGTVAIDTQRGVAT
+938 RGTVTIDTQRGVAT

-968 VVRSATYVIGLSVRD
+968 VVRSRTHVIGLSVRE
-983 VERIVSADAG
+983 VERIV
-993 VAADASDAG
+993 AG
-1002 DAGDAGVAMRIVRIE
+1002 DASDAGVAMRIVRIE

-1028 PEPGGEART
+1028 PEPGGEPRAH
-1037 KVVLQV
+1037 VVLEV

-1068 LASFVGEIPGFEG
+1068 LAAFVGAIPGFEG

-1092 VYDLPRLLAQRR
+1092 VYDLPRLLSERQG
-1104 AGRAAPALHAARA
+1104 GRATPALHAARA

-1180 FVRALRAQEA
+1180 FVRALRAEAA
-1190 TRDVPVVMI
+1190 TREVPVVMI

-1204 EKHRALAH
+1204 EKHRTLAH

>member
-1 MNANADPAA
+1 MKANADSAA

-25 EPLIVG
+25 EPLIVA
-31 MPFETGAAQGAG
+31 MPF
-43 GFASDATNDAGAQAA
+43 DAGAAPDA
-58 AAGDWRARLAQALDR
+58 RGGAGAAGGAADWRARLAQALDR

-87 QTATLLAEWLRT
+87 QTATLLAERLRQ
-99 PRPDGEGAP
+99 PPVVP
-108 ADAAA
+108 LPDAADDA
-113 GVLRDGETALE
+113 AGGVLRDSDAALE

-177 RADAQRIAQAT
+177 RADAHRIGQAT
-188 RASLPAQASA
+188 RASVDRATEAPAPQVAPA
-198 SAAAAADPG
+198 GAAAVSTGAATV
-207 PSPQP
+207 S
-212 EARGG
+212 
-217 LPAPSAHDASLAI
+217 I
-230 GSDELQ
+230 GADELQ
-236 MLAEAAEQL
+236 MLAEAAAQL
-245 DEEFRD
+245 DEEFGE
-251 ALAAGPDFESFA
+251 ALAGGVDFESFA
-263 RIGDAIERYAS
+263 QIGDAIERYAS
-274 AIAYVGLVP
+274 AIAYVGLVA

-295 ACLARETHR
+295 ERLAGEPQR
-304 FGQAHRDLLARLP
+304 FGEAHRMLLGRLP
-317 SLWAAL
+317 KLWAAL
-323 FEAPSSDAA
+323 FEAPSVEAA
-332 GAALAPLA
+332 REALAPLA
-340 DAAWPVSVDPT
+340 DAAWPAPLEPAT
-351 TLDAA
+351 IDAA
-356 RRAFASIVRVGTRR
+356 RRAFASIVTVGTRR
-370 VSAPEAEPDDEAMSL
+370 VAAPEAEPDDAAMSL

-399 LRELPAL
+399 LCELPAL
-406 SAAFSAAIERARA
+406 SAAFSAAIERAQG
-419 GSREDLAQG
+419 GSREELAQA

-451 HRLEDLLQLLDGADG
+451 HRLEDLLQLLDAG
-466 ERLAPDLADVLSD
+466 EDAPLAPGLADVLSD
-479 AADCLAEMSEAVAG
+479 GADCLAEMSEAVAG
-493 LGDPPARARDV
+493 LGEPPARARDV
-504 HRSVGQ
+504 HRSVGE
-510 WIVRLLQVSAS
+510 WIARLLEDPGGRAVRAPAPQRQDEAPPAAMRHEPLD
-521 GQYVQP
+521 GLP
-527 AAPHEEGGAQG
+527 AAP
-538 QTTLPPPD
+538 
-546 DAPMSAPPQA
+546 AP
-556 AFGHTDGAAAA
+556 GAASRIEAVAAPVPVA
-567 REPVAAA
+567 REE
-574 PEPAAATPETA
+574 PEGES
-585 AATPE
+585 
-590 TAAATPETAAATPET
+590 
-605 AAAAPETAAA
+605 
-615 APEVGAVARGDDDE
+615 
-629 RPHEPGAGAAAQ
+629 GAGKAAQ

-681 LVGGTD
+681 LVGGAD

-723 HSDLQMVSRR
+723 HNDLQMVSRR

-750 NVAALRDSLSRLE
+750 SVAALRGSLSQLE
-763 RLQVDLRE
+763 RLQADMRE
-771 AALQTRTVRVES
+771 TALQTRTVRVDTV
-783 MVPRWARTVRQAAR
+783 VPRWTRTVRQAAR
-797 MAMREATLRVQGED
+797 MALREAALQVEGGD
-811 VEVDAQLLQALVE
+811 VELDAQLLQALVE

-833 VDHGIEPPDERERLG
+833 VDHGIEPADERERLG
-848 KPRAGCVS
+848 KSRAGRVS
-856 LHFSRDGGDL
+856 LRFAREGGDL
-866 LIECSDDGRGLDLP
+866 VVECADDGRGLDLP
-880 AIRSRAVALGL
+880 AIRARAIAAGLVA
-891 IAPDESPSDSALAR
+891 PEESPPDSALAR
-905 LAFVQG
+905 LALLPG

-918 TQLSGRGIGLEVV
+918 TQLSGRGIGLDVV
-931 ERIAREH
+931 ERIVREQ
-938 RGTVAIDTQRGVAT
+938 RGSVAIDTRRGAGTV
-952 RVRLRLPVR
+952 VRLRLPVR

-968 VVRSATYVIGLSVRD
+968 VVRSPTHVIGLSVRE
-983 VERIVSADAG
+983 VERIVSFDANDAG
-993 VAADASDAG
+993 RAS
-1002 DAGDAGVAMRIVRIE
+1002 RIVRLE

-1028 PEPGGEART
+1028 PETAAEPRAS
-1037 KVVLQV
+1037 VVLQV
-1043 RMPDGESIGIRVP
+1043 RMPEGEVIGVRVP

-1068 LASFVGEIPGFEG
+1068 LAAFVGPIPGFEG
-1081 ATVLGDGAVAP
+1081 AAVLGDGAVAP
-1092 VYDLPRLLAQRR
+1092 VYDLPRLLAEREG
-1104 AGRAAPALHAARA
+1104 GRAAPALHAARA

-1129 SVRRMMEQFVRD
+1129 SVRRTMEQFVRD

-1150 DGVEALERVRRRIPS
+1150 DGVEALDRVRRRVPS

-1180 FVRALRAQEA
+1180 FVRALRAGEA
-1190 TRDVPVVMI
+1190 TREVPVVMI

-1204 EKHRALAH
+1204 AKHRALAQ

-1240 GARR
+1240 GAGR

>member
-1 MNANADPAA
+1 MNANPTPTDA
-10 DPRLDALDAAAVGLL
+10 RLDALDAAAVGLL
-25 EPLIVG
+25 EPLIVA
-31 MPFETGAAQGAG
+31 MPFEGAVPVAGEGADGGAARAG
-43 GFASDATNDAGAQAA
+43 GPVAAAGG
-58 AAGDWRARLAQALDR
+58 AAGDWRTRLAQALDR

-87 QTATLLAEWLRT
+87 QTATLLAGHLR
-99 PRPDGEGAP
+99 EAP
-108 ADAAA
+108 VRGGDATG
-113 GVLRDGETALE
+113 GVLQDSDAALE

-141 ELGSDE
+141 QLSSDD
-147 SASLVGRLRDWPG
+147 SAGLIGRLRDWPG
-160 IDAQLTPERAS
+160 LEARLTPERAS

-177 RADAQRIAQAT
+177 RADAHRIAQAT
-188 RASLPAQASA
+188 RASLPQPDDGDEASLDAQAGVHD
-198 SAAAAADPG
+198 AAAAEPATG
-207 PSPQP
+207 PAL
-212 EARGG
+212 E
-217 LPAPSAHDASLAI
+217 I
-230 GSDELQ
+230 GADELQ

-251 ALAAGPDFESFA
+251 ALAGAADFDSFA
-263 RIGDAIERYAS
+263 QIGDAVERYAT
-274 AIAYVGLVP
+274 AIAYVGLVA

-289 AWHRNL
+289 AWHRNFERF
-295 ACLARETHR
+295 ARAPES
-304 FGQAHRDLLARLP
+304 FAAAHRALLARLP
-317 SLWAAL
+317 SRWATL
-323 FEAPSSDAA
+323 FTSPSIDAA
-332 GAALAPLA
+332 RDALAPLA
-340 DAAWPVSVDPT
+340 DACWPVPLEPA

-356 RRAFASIVRVGTRR
+356 RRAFGSVVTVGTRR
-370 VSAPEAEPDDEAMSL
+370 VSVPDREPDDEALSL
-385 EIPPDADREVVDNL
+385 AIPPDADREVVDNL
-399 LRELPAL
+399 LRELPTL
-406 SAAFSAAIERARA
+406 SAEFSLAIERAQA
-419 GSREDLAQG
+419 GSRDELARA

-445 AIASLT
+445 GIASLT
-451 HRLEDLLQLLDGADG
+451 HRLEDLLQLLDAAGDAS
-466 ERLAPDLADVLSD
+466 LAPALADVLAD

-493 LGDPPARARDV
+493 LGEPPARVREV
-504 HRSVGQ
+504 HRAIGR
-510 WIVRLLQVSAS
+510 WIARLIDDGEAGAPPGEAEKALPSKASPADAADADAGGAAGAGAEVAAGADVELASDTDAEVAADAGSARADSGESAS
-521 GQYVQP
+521 GTP
-527 AAPHEEGGAQG
+527 LREGDTGTG
-538 QTTLPPPD
+538 RE
-546 DAPMSAPPQA
+546 A
-556 AFGHTDGAAAA
+556 AF
-567 REPVAAA
+567 AAA
-574 PEPAAATPETA
+574 PAETAPAAASA
-585 AATPE
+585 ASA
-590 TAAATPETAAATPET
+590 
-605 AAAAPETAAA
+605 
-615 APEVGAVARGDDDE
+615 
-629 RPHEPGAGAAAQ
+629 PGAGAQ
-641 EWLRVPAS
+641 DWLRVPAS

-657 ANEASILLSQAQEQ
+657 ANEASILLSQAQEH
-671 AVEVD
+671 ALEVD

-723 HSDLQMVSRR
+723 HNDLQMVSRR

-750 NVAALRDSLSRLE
+750 SVAALRDSLSQLE

-771 AALQTRTVRVES
+771 AALQTRTTRVETV
-783 MVPRWARTVRQAAR
+783 VPRWTRTVRQSAR
-797 MAMREATLRVQGED
+797 MAMREASLQVEGAD

-833 VDHGIEPPDERERLG
+833 VDHGIEPPEERERLG
-848 KPRAGCVS
+848 KPRAGRVA
-856 LHFSRDGGDL
+856 LQFTRDGADL
-866 LIECSDDGRGLDLP
+866 VIECTDDGRGLDLA
-880 AIRSRAVALGL
+880 AIRARAIATGLLG
-891 IAPDESPSDSALAR
+891 PDETTNDSALAR
-905 LAFVQG
+905 LVLVSG

-931 ERIAREH
+931 ERTVRE
-938 RGTVAIDTQRGVAT
+938 QRGSIALENVPGGGM
-952 RVRLRLPVR
+952 RVTLRLPVR

-968 VVRSATYVIGLSVRD
+968 IVRSATHVLGLSVRE
-983 VERIVSADAG
+983 VERIASEDVVGDRAGRDVDGADPN
-993 VAADASDAG
+993 
-1002 DAGDAGVAMRIVRIE
+1002 RLRRLVRLE

-1028 PEPGGEART
+1028 PDAGAEAPAGVVLEVRMPGGER
-1037 KVVLQV
+1037 VGV
-1043 RMPDGESIGIRVP
+1043 RVP

-1068 LASFVGEIPGFEG
+1068 LAAFVPPIAGFEG

-1092 VYDLPRLLAQRR
+1092 VYDLPRLLAEREG
-1104 AGRAAPALHAARA
+1104 GRAAPALQATRPV
-1117 ALPVCLVVDDSV
+1117 LPVCLVVDDSV

-1150 DGVEALERVRRRIPS
+1150 DGVEALERVRRRVPS

-1180 FVRALRAQEA
+1180 FVRALRADDA

-1232 ITALLQSR
+1232 IAALLHSR
-1240 GARR
+1240 GGGC

>member
-1 MNANADPAA
+1 MKADTDSAA
-10 DPRLDALDAAAVGLL
+10 DLRLDALDAAAVGLL
-25 EPLIVG
+25 EPLIIA
-31 MPFETGAAQGAG
+31 MPF
-43 GFASDATNDAGAQAA
+43 DAGPPDAGDGLAPAAAAGDGVAA
-58 AAGDWRARLAQALDR
+58 AAGDWRLRLAHALDR

-87 QTATLLAEWLRT
+87 QTATLLAERLRE
-99 PRPDGEGAP
+99 PPLPEHQASI
-108 ADAAA
+108 ADASG
-113 GVLRDGETALE
+113 GVLRDSEAALE

-141 ELGSDE
+141 ELDGDA
-147 SASLVGRLRDWPG
+147 SANLVGRLRDWPG
-160 IDAQLTPERAS
+160 IDAQLTAERAS

-177 RADAQRIAQAT
+177 RADAHRIGQAT
-188 RASLPAQASA
+188 RASLPAQPRGEQANADLAAGVRSGEGQA
-198 SAAAAADPG
+198 HEAATGDVREAGSAAAEATATEAAPADV
-207 PSPQP
+207 SS
-212 EARGG
+212 GG
-217 LPAPSAHDASLAI
+217 IAAAGGAALAI
-230 GSDELQ
+230 GADELQ
-236 MLAEAAEQL
+236 MLAEAAAQL
-245 DEEFRD
+245 AEEFD
-251 ALAAGPDFESFA
+251 EALAGGVDFESFA
-263 RIGDAIERYAS
+263 QVGDAIERYAS

-295 ACLARETHR
+295 ERLARDPQQ
-304 FGQAHRDLLARLP
+304 FGEAHRGLLGRLP
-317 SLWAAL
+317 SLWATL
-323 FEAPSSDAA
+323 FAAPSVQAA
-332 GAALAPLA
+332 REALAPLA
-340 DAAWPVSVDPT
+340 DAVWPVPVDPA

-356 RRAFASIVRVGTRR
+356 RRAFASIVTVGTRR
-370 VSAPEAEPDDEAMSL
+370 VAAPEAELDDEAMSL

-406 SAAFSAAIERARA
+406 SVAFSVAIERAQA
-419 GSREDLAQG
+419 GSRDELAQA

-445 AIASLT
+445 GIASLT
-451 HRLEDLLQLLDGADG
+451 HRLEDLLQLLDADDG
-466 ERLAPDLADVLSD
+466 TSLAPGLADVLCD

-493 LGDPPARARDV
+493 LGEAPSRAREV
-504 HRSVGQ
+504 HRSVGE
-510 WIVRLLQVSAS
+510 WIVRLLEEADDTGSSAH
-521 GQYVQP
+521 G
-527 AAPHEEGGAQG
+527 AAP
-538 QTTLPPPD
+538 
-546 DAPMSAPPQA
+546 DAPPSDEAAQAPAPGEPHASAATALEAAPASAP
-556 AFGHTDGAAAA
+556 T
-567 REPVAAA
+567 V
-574 PEPAAATPETA
+574 
-585 AATPE
+585 
-590 TAAATPETAAATPET
+590 
-605 AAAAPETAAA
+605 
-615 APEVGAVARGDDDE
+615 
-629 RPHEPGAGAAAQ
+629 PGASTPAGAPSAGADETPAGAPPAPPRTDDLRAAEAGAEPSTQ

-723 HSDLQMVSRR
+723 HNDLQMVSRR

-750 NVAALRDSLSRLE
+750 NVAALRGSLSQLE

-771 AALQTRTVRVES
+771 AALQTRTIRVETV
-783 MVPRWARTVRQAAR
+783 VPRWTRTVRQASR
-797 MAMREATLRVQGED
+797 MAMREATLHVEGGE

-833 VDHGIEPPDERERLG
+833 VDHGIEPADERERLG
-848 KPRAGCVS
+848 KPRAGRVA
-856 LHFSRDGGDL
+856 LRFRRDGSDL
-866 LIECSDDGRGLDLP
+866 VIECTDDGRGLDLP
-880 AIRSRAVALGL
+880 AIRARAIATGLLG
-891 IAPDESPSDSALAR
+891 PDETPSDGALAR
-905 LAFVQG
+905 LALAPG

-918 TQLSGRGIGLEVV
+918 TQLSGRGIGLDVV
-931 ERIAREH
+931 ERMTRE
-938 RGTVAIDTQRGVAT
+938 QRGSIAIETQPGVET
-952 RVRLRLPVR
+952 CVRLRLPVR

-968 VVRSATYVIGLSVRD
+968 VVRSATHVIGLSVRD
-983 VERIVSADAG
+983 VERIVSDE
-993 VAADASDAG
+993 ASA
-1002 DAGDAGVAMRIVRIE
+1002 AMRVVRLE

-1028 PEPGGEART
+1028 PEAAGEPRT
-1037 KVVLQV
+1037 SVVLEV
-1043 RMPDGESIGIRVP
+1043 RMPDEQPIGVRIP

-1068 LASFVGEIPGFEG
+1068 LAAFLAPIPGFEG
-1081 ATVLGDGAVAP
+1081 AAVLGDGAVAP
-1092 VYDLPRLLAQRR
+1092 VYDLPRLLAQR
-1104 AGRAAPALHAARA
+1104 AGGCAAPAQHVARA
-1117 ALPVCLVVDDSV
+1117 QLPVCLVVDDSV

-1150 DGVEALERVRRRIPS
+1150 DGVEALERVRRRVPS

-1180 FVRALRAQEA
+1180 FVRALRAEEA
-1190 TRDVPVVMI
+1190 TRAVPVVMI

-1204 EKHRALAH
+1204 EKHRALAR

-1232 ITALLQSR
+1232 ITALLQAR
-1240 GARR
+1240 GIR